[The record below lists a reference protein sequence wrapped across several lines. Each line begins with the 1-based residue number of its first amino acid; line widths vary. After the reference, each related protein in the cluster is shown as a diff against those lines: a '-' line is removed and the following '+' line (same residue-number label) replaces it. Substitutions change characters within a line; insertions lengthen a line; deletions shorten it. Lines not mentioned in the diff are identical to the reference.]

1 MFINLEQ
8 GSVICIDKPV
18 GWTSYDVIRKL
29 TFILKRLYGKRL
41 KIGHAGTLDPLASGL
56 LILCTGKET
65 KNIDKYVGSEK
76 TYTGIIRLGK
86 TTPSY
91 DLETDFDGDFDFSH
105 IKIEDIRKACKH
117 FTGVILQSPPVYSAI
132 KVEGKRAYKA
142 ARKGKQLEMK
152 EREVHIKRFDV
163 IRVEGSDIHFEVE
176 CGKGTY
182 IRSLAHDF
190 GKYLGSGSH
199 LASLRR
205 TRVGEFLIEGALSP
219 DECADRLRS
228 ESEMSNRYS

>member
-8 GSVICIDKPV
+8 GSVLCIDKPV

-29 TFILKRLYGKRL
+29 TFMLKRLYGKRL

-56 LILCTGKET
+56 LVLCTGKET
-65 KNIDKYVGSEK
+65 KNIDTYVGSDK
-76 TYTGIIRLGK
+76 TYTGIIRLGS

-91 DLETDFDGDFDFSH
+91 DLETEFDGVYEYKH
-105 IKIEDIRKACKH
+105 LTEEQIRLACQQ
-117 FTGVILQSPPVYSAI
+117 FTGVIMQSPPIYSAV

-142 ARKGKQLEMK
+142 ARKGKVIEMK
-152 EREVHIKRFDV
+152 EREVNVKRFEITRID
-163 IRVEGSDIHFEVE
+163 GGDIHFEIE

-205 TRVGEFLIEGALSP
+205 TRVGDFVVEGAMSP
-219 DECADRLRS
+219 DGFADMLRA
-228 ESEMSNRYS
+228 EKEA